1 MKILKYQKKKNGKY
15 LLTLEDGREFLYYEE
30 VILQYQLLL
39 KKEILES
46 DLLEIHETN
55 LFYDVYYVAL
65 KSIQLR
71 MKSEY
76 ELRIFLQK
84 KEYPEEMISKA
95 ISKLLE
101 QGYLN
106 DRVFARSYIHSQMI
120 TSSHG
125 PGRIRRD
132 LENKKIDS
140 SIILEEL
147 SCFDLE
153 SQKEKLHKITKKG
166 IQSNHSRGGVV
177 LKQKIMND
185 CKLLGYDSSVISS
198 VLSTYSFS
206 SDPDLAKKEYEKLYQ
221 KYSKKY
227 EGYELKSKIREKMFQ
242 RGLTYEEE

>member
-76 ELRIFLQK
+76 ELRVFLQK

-106 DRVFARSYIHSQMI
+106 DRVFARS
-120 TSSHG
+120 
-125 PGRIRRD
+125 RRD